1 MTHCVT
7 FEITAS
13 QLKLAGAVIVPLA
26 ALAGR
31 AVATAAAAAEE
42 ERVVEPSA
50 RRRHRSKRAPK
61 LLLLLLLPVVGA
73 GEGTALRCQASFRT
87 KDD

>member
-1 MTHCVT
+1 MA
-7 FEITAS
+7 EGKP
-13 QLKLAGAVIVPLA
+13 KLAWAYKRFVEHQIIFGLPSWTHSL
-26 ALAGR
+26 LSS
-31 AVATAAAAAEE
+31 AAEE

-50 RRRHRSKRAPK
+50 RQRHRSKRAPK
-61 LLLLLLLPVVGA
+61 LLLLLLPVVGA

>member
-13 QLKLAGAVIVPLA
+13 QLKLAGAVIV
-26 ALAGR
+26 ALAGH

-61 LLLLLLLPVVGA
+61 LLLLLLPVVGA

>member
-26 ALAGR
+26 GH